1 MKMSNI
7 EFESLLLANKGIG
20 PWSVQMARMFYLG
33 DADVMP
39 INDLG
44 IKHAHEHFFS
54 EHALNEKFYEPFRPW
69 RTYLSLFMWQSL
81 S

>member
-1 MKMSNI
+1 MQRNDLINISNI
-7 EFESLLLANKGIG
+7 EFENLLLANKGIG

-44 IKHAHEHFFS
+44 IKTC
-54 EHALNEKFYEPFRPW
+54 P
-69 RTYLSLFMWQSL
+69 
-81 S
+81 